1 VKTRHTNGSSI
12 KVATQ
17 YHIDA
22 TANVTVNVTLDA
34 DADLP
39 SLLRVG
45 MSTAVSGELER
56 MAYYGKGPHENYIDR
71 NQSAETD
78 VYQGLVSDFIHSY
91 ARPQEN
97 GNRTGV
103 KWLTLSDYAQH
114 SFSVKGLQDLS
125 MSVWPWSAENL
136 QEANHPYELV
146 ERGIY
151 TVNID
156 LAQAG
161 VGGIDSWS
169 DKAAPIEKYQLPS
182 GQYQYQFTLTVGQQ

>member
-1 VKTRHTNGSSI
+1 
-12 KVATQ
+12 
-17 YHIDA
+17 
-22 TANVTVNVTLDA
+22 
-34 DADLP
+34 
-39 SLLRVG
+39 
-45 MSTAVSGELER
+45 M
-56 MAYYGKGPHENYIDR
+56 
-71 NQSAETD
+71 
-78 VYQGLVSDFIHSY
+78 
-91 ARPQEN
+91 
-97 GNRTGV
+97 